1 MKRLISYLY
10 QYEGEKRGVGAGFA
24 KVDFRSDGIRLEI
37 HVKYA
42 RPLTEMQQVFF
53 ITDVGEGILMK
64 LGEMSV
70 NRGLGQSQYMITT
83 EELKERGL
91 GTDNLM
97 GIAIAMGDRS
107 WVISRWKEI
116 PNEEITVAKLWNQ
129 VWPATR
135 EEAGKQDG
143 QRVESAKEVPDTE
156 SEGREEGQGYEEE
169 VGTNPQEKDASF
181 KFEMPCLK
189 ECNDNMTGELEKR
202 ESEEDHEGHLAEEE
216 MIRDGISW
224 RKVDIKEIKT
234 LPEEYHYLGN
244 NSFLLHNY
252 FSYGY
257 LMLGRKNEEP
267 DYWFLGVPGEDNR
280 QERIMAF
287 VFGFPDFMETDEE
300 GHKGYYVSKLE
311 IREYK

>member
-10 QYEGEKRGVGAGFA
+10 QYEGEKRGGGAGFA

-107 WVISRWKEI
+107 WVISRW
-116 PNEEITVAKLWNQ
+116 
-129 VWPATR
+129 
-135 EEAGKQDG
+135 
-143 QRVESAKEVPDTE
+143 
-156 SEGREEGQGYEEE
+156 
-169 VGTNPQEKDASF
+169 
-181 KFEMPCLK
+181 
-189 ECNDNMTGELEKR
+189 
-202 ESEEDHEGHLAEEE
+202 
-216 MIRDGISW
+216 
-224 RKVDIKEIKT
+224 
-234 LPEEYHYLGN
+234 
-244 NSFLLHNY
+244 
-252 FSYGY
+252 
-257 LMLGRKNEEP
+257 
-267 DYWFLGVPGEDNR
+267 
-280 QERIMAF
+280 
-287 VFGFPDFMETDEE
+287 
-300 GHKGYYVSKLE
+300 
-311 IREYK
+311 